1 MMLALREWR
10 HYLKGAKQQFE
21 IWSDHRNLTYF
32 KQPQTVQP
40 RQARWF
46 LELAD
51 FDFTLHHRPGRLMA
65 KADALSRRSDHDQGN
80 EHNKDITLLK
90 PELFRAQIFDFS
102 GQEHTLVKQ
111 IKKLDVEPEIVNA
124 VENEEEGW
132 CEEGGLYLYKDRV
145 YVPESVMRERILSQY
160 HDTVLAGHP
169 GQLKT
174 RDLIERNFYWKTIKQ
189 DVAKYVSGCE
199 TCQRTKVNHGKKA
212 APLYP
217 NSIPKGPWE
226 TISMDLIGPLPESQG
241 YDSILNVVD
250 RFSKEMVAIPCH
262 TTLTAEG
269 CARLLM
275 E

>member
-1 MMLALREWR
+1 
-10 HYLKGAKQQFE
+10 
-21 IWSDHRNLTYF
+21 
-32 KQPQTVQP
+32 
-40 RQARWF
+40 
-46 LELAD
+46 
-51 FDFTLHHRPGRLMA
+51 MA
-65 KADALSRRSDHDQGN
+65 KADALSQRSDHDQGN

-90 PELFRAQIFDFS
+90 PELFRVQIFDFS

-111 IKKLDVEPEIVNA
+111 IKKLSVEPEIINT

-132 CEEGGLYLYKDRV
+132 CEEGGLYLFKDRV

-160 HDTVLAGHP
+160 YETALAGQP
-169 GQLKT
+169 GQLKMQ
-174 RDLIERNFYWKTIKQ
+174 DLIERNFYWKTIKQ

-199 TCQRTKVNHGKKA
+199 TCQRTKVDHGKKA

-217 NSIPKGPWE
+217 NSIPEGPWE

-275 E
+275 ERIFLLRGFPKKIITDRGPQFVSKFMTNLYGLLGIKGNPSTAYHPQTDGQTERLNQELEQYL